1 MLEQLG
7 TIHPLLPPGVGLL
20 ALVVGAVIIN
30 LIVKHV
36 LVRAVRAFAKRSSI
50 TWDDA
55 LVTHNV
61 FGRLVQ
67 VVPALII
74 YVGVPFIPGLA
85 EGGAQLIRNVTM
97 GYMVLML
104 TLTLTAMLS
113 AANTIY
119 AALPVAKDRP
129 LKGFVQ
135 LVQIVVW
142 IIGGVLIVATV
153 LDRSP
158 LLLLSGFGAMTA
170 ILLLVFKDTILSL
183 VASVQLTAQDMV
195 RVGDWIEMPQFGADG
210 DVVDVQL
217 HTVKVQNWDK
227 TITMIPTHRLITDSF
242 KNWRGM
248 SQSGARRIKRAIFI
262 DVSSIRFQTQG
273 EVNHFARMHITT

>member
-1 MLEQLG
+1 MFEQMDA
-7 TIHPLLPPGVGLL
+7 IHPLLPPAAGLL
-20 ALVVGAVIIN
+20 ALLVAAVIVD
-30 LIVKHV
+30 LIAKRI
-36 LVRAVRAFAKRSSI
+36 LVRSVRTVARRSSA

-55 LVTHNV
+55 LVAHNV
-61 FGRLVQ
+61 FGRLAQ
-67 VVPALII
+67 VVPALIVF
-74 YVGVPFIPGLA
+74 VGVPFVPGLP
-85 EGGAQLIRNVTM
+85 EGGALLIRNVAM
-97 GYMVLML
+97 GYTVLVL
-104 TLTLTAMLS
+104 TLVLTAILS

-119 AALPVAKDRP
+119 AASPMAKERP

-142 IIGGVLIVATV
+142 IFGGVLIIATV

-195 RVGDWIEMPQFGADG
+195 RVGDWIEMAQFGANV

-217 HTVKVQNWDK
+217 H
-227 TITMIPTHRLITDSF
+227 
-242 KNWRGM
+242 
-248 SQSGARRIKRAIFI
+248 
-262 DVSSIRFQTQG
+262 
-273 EVNHFARMHITT
+273 

>member
-1 MLEQLG
+1 MSLN
-7 TIHPLLPPGVGLL
+7 TS
-20 ALVVGAVIIN
+20 AVIVD
-30 LIVKHV
+30 LIAKQILVRS
-36 LVRAVRAFAKRSSI
+36 VRAVARRSSA

-67 VVPALII
+67 VLPALIV
-74 YVGVPFIPGLA
+74 YVGVPFVPGLP
-85 EGGAQLIRNVTM
+85 EGGALLLRNVAM
-97 GYMVLML
+97 GYTVLML
-104 TLTLTAMLS
+104 TLALTAMLS
-113 AANTIY
+113 AANAIY
-119 AALPVAKDRP
+119 AASPAGKERS

-142 IIGGVLIVATV
+142 ILGGVLIVATI

-210 DVVDVQL
+210 DVVDV
-217 HTVKVQNWDK
+217 
-227 TITMIPTHRLITDSF
+227 PR
-242 KNWRGM
+242 
-248 SQSGARRIKRAIFI
+248 
-262 DVSSIRFQTQG
+262 QT
-273 EVNHFARMHITT
+273 AAC